1 MSFITSLKS
10 SLWRWRASGSNLPS
24 FGWPK
29 LGSASASSLCMR
41 RFLALGVL
49 LNSEEVMDSGDAG
62 SVLEALLFR
71 ALKFYRFPLAR
82 IHEGVQGEVPGAG
95 DAARPVPG
103 GEGHQVGVVGADS
116 LGMFPDGCL
125 SHLRCLVWV

>member
-1 MSFITSLKS
+1 
-10 SLWRWRASGSNLPS
+10 
-24 FGWPK
+24 
-29 LGSASASSLCMR
+29 
-41 RFLALGVL
+41 
-49 LNSEEVMDSGDAG
+49 MDSGDAG

-71 ALKFYRFPLAR
+71 VPKFYRFLLAR